1 MKQISFWLPFA
12 FLIIAPVSVA
22 QVELSVGNVDVSAGT
37 MDIYMTND
45 VPVAGFQFNVK
56 DLSGV
61 ADQHDRLWFWWHGG
75 HCELLRRGCS
85 GDRSWLL
92 VCAQYDSP
100 LWWRPRSSY
109 TLAPLLATH
118 RMYACRV
125 V

>member
-1 MKQISFWLPFA
+1 MKQIFFWLPFA

-61 ADQHDRLWFWWHGG
+61 PINMTGFGFGG
-75 HCELLRRGCS
+75 TAGTANFYVEGVAGIVLGFSFVLNTIPPSGGVPVLL
-85 GDRSWLL
+85 
-92 VCAQYDSP
+92 
-100 LWWRPRSSY
+100 
-109 TLAPLLATH
+109 TH
-118 RMYACRV
+118 LPFTV
-125 V
+125 NPQDV